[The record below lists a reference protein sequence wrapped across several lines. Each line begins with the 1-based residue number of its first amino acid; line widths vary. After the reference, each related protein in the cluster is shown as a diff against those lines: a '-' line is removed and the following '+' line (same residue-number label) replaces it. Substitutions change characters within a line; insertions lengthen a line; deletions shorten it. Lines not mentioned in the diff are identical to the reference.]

1 MPPRPNLNAPSS
13 PNPYRHHPDDSQN
26 NPNNS
31 IPVTRTQSPYPNRP
45 LTEDQRREIQN
56 IRQLPP
62 GTIVFSCG
70 EASTPALDQ
79 NSGQNRLLG
88 LLRSNPKN
96 S

>member
-13 PNPYRHHPDDSQN
+13 PNPYRHHPDDAQN
-26 NPNNS
+26 NPNGL
-31 IPVTRTQSPYPNRP
+31 IPVTRTESTLAPQALTPSHARELQS
-45 LTEDQRREIQN
+45 

-88 LLRSNPKN
+88 LLRNNPKN